1 MRLRQERRLGWL
13 LCAPALL
20 AMLAVTAYPVA
31 QAFWLS
37 LHRYDLRRPDERAFA
52 GLDNYLTV
60 LGSGVWWQ
68 SLGNTLLIM
77 VSSVAVEFVL
87 GFAFALVMHRV
98 AAGRGLLRAAVLVP
112 YATVTVVA
120 ALAWRF
126 AFDPTAGFVQGLL
139 GLEHAWL
146 SERWSALAVI
156 VATEV
161 WKTTP
166 FVALLLLA
174 GLTLVPPDLLDA
186 ARVDGASPLQRFSR
200 VILPCM
206 RTTVLVTLMF
216 RSVDAF
222 RIFDTVFVQTRGALD
237 TETVSL
243 LGYSTLI
250 ARLNLGL
257 GSAVA
262 ILTFAGTVLI
272 AGMFIAAVGRD
283 ALSAQGRP

>member
-1 MRLRQERRLGWL
+1 
-13 LCAPALL
+13 
-20 AMLAVTAYPVA
+20 VTAYPVA

-156 VATEV
+156 IATEV